1 MKRILALCAATL
13 LAASSSAHA
22 GLIGDTVDA
31 TWTFGSGYRQSQSI
45 TVTDAV
51 ELPTGFGLGHSLDV
65 GDDYIEIRL
74 PDTSGISA
82 GVDWLFSSLDFGGIK
97 SVSVSTDFSNWNLAD
112 LSFTSD
118 SVHIRFSQSQSWNLG
133 AGVLRVN
140 LSAVP
145 EPTSAMLV
153 LAGLGLV
160 AAAVRRRA

>member
-1 MKRILALCAATL
+1 MKRIFSLAAAAL

-22 GLIGDTVDA
+22 GLIGDTVNA
-31 TWTFGSGYRQSQSI
+31 TWTFGSGYYQSQTI

-51 ELPTGFGLGHSLDV
+51 ELPTGFGLGSSLDV
-65 GDDYIEIRL
+65 GDDYIEIRI
-74 PDTSGISA
+74 PDASGLSS

-97 SVSVSTDFSNWNLAD
+97 GVSVTTDFLGWNPAD
-112 LSFTSD
+112 LSFTAD
-118 SVHIRFSQSQSWNLG
+118 SVHIRFSQDQSWQLG
-133 AGVLRVN
+133 AGVVRVN

-145 EPTSAMLV
+145 EPTSALLA